1 MLDAVRTIGLLVLAL
16 VALSAR
22 GQSDAERTFRK
33 WADEHVQ
40 VLQKDRNAG
49 ERIKAADYL
58 GGFEYPDVINALD
71 AALADPDS
79 RVRAAAAGAL
89 WKSGKASEPARA
101 HLMQAL
107 DDPSPAVVIR
117 AAGALQTL
125 GMSNAELAAARR
137 RVFETPDIPN
147 SDRYMAARGLIGYA
161 PPVMLLYPILEF
173 LERAAAPRPSS
184 AQSIAERESFESAVS
199 ALERLAKTGDR
210 ALIVPM
216 VEATRAARNSQAVL
230 LKALGLFDPKPD
242 GWNEMLV
249 GYLASRDPKVREAS
263 LSLLG
268 KEVREKDVLVW
279 APRAAD
285 LLSDPDSGVRSEAL
299 WSLSRAGGLA
309 SAQIDAVVVVLR
321 DPDPATRKRAVAAI
335 GEMGD
340 TKQAVTAAA
349 KTRVAERTRGAVA
362 ALAAADPDADV
373 RAEAKATLAKLGGE
387 APATA
392 AIAADPAASA
402 RSTTTPAEAS
412 AVALL
417 RERKVTMESGSY
429 FRALA
434 GTDVPVVRAFL
445 DAGMSASAP
454 VASSGPPLVVMLQ
467 VGDACAP
474 SVRPTKADTK
484 TLIKLLL
491 ERGAD
496 ANRGDGN
503 GFTPLMAAS
512 MKGCDRE
519 VMRLL
524 IGAGAKVGATNPM
537 GISAFDM
544 GLYFGHDGLE
554 ELIAAGYRL
563 PPEKAKAYEKA
574 FADKPAVLALVRKAT
589 RK

>member
-1 MLDAVRTIGLLVLAL
+1 VRV
-16 VALSAR
+16 
-22 GQSDAERTFRK
+22 
-33 WADEHVQ
+33 
-40 VLQKDRNAG
+40 
-49 ERIKAADYL
+49 
-58 GGFEYPDVINALD
+58 
-71 AALADPDS
+71 
-79 RVRAAAAGAL
+79 AAAGAL
-89 WKSGKASEPARA
+89 WKSGKASETARA
-101 HLMQAL
+101 HLMQVL

-117 AAGALQTL
+117 AAGALQML
-125 GMSNAELAAARR
+125 GMPNAELVPARR
-137 RVFETPDIPN
+137 RVFETPGIPN

-161 PPVMLLYPILEF
+161 PPVMLLDPILEF
-173 LERAAAPRPSS
+173 LERSAAPRPAS
-184 AQSIAERESFESAVS
+184 AQSIAERESFEGAVS

-210 ALIVPM
+210 ALVVPLID
-216 VEATRAARNSQAVL
+216 ATRAARNSQSVL
-230 LKALGLFDPKPD
+230 LTALGLFDPKPN
-242 GWNEMLV
+242 GWTEMLA
-249 GYLASRDPKVREAS
+249 GYLASRDPKVRYAA
-263 LSLLG
+263 LSLLS

-285 LLSDPDSGVRSEAL
+285 LLSDPDSSVRGEAL

-309 SAQIDAVVVVLR
+309 AAQIDAVVVILR
-321 DPDPATRKRAVAAI
+321 DPDASTRRRAVATI

-340 TKQAVTAAA
+340 RKQPITAAA

-362 ALAAADPDADV
+362 ALAEADPDADV
-373 RAEAKATLAKLGGE
+373 RAEAKTTLAKLGGE

-392 AIAADPAASA
+392 AVAADPAAVARGASA
-402 RSTTTPAEAS
+402 SEAS

-417 RERKVTMESGSY
+417 RERKITMESGS
-429 FRALA
+429 FFQALA

-454 VASSGPPLVVMLQ
+454 VANSGPPLVVMLQ

-474 SVRPTKADTK
+474 SVRPTKPDTK
-484 TLIKLLL
+484 ALIKLLL
-491 ERGAD
+491 ARGAD

-503 GFTPLMAAS
+503 GFTPLMAAA

-519 VMRLL
+519 VMKLL
-524 IGAGAKVGATNPM
+524 IGAGATVGATNPM

-563 PPEKAKAYEKA
+563 PPEKARAYEKA
-574 FADKPAVLALVRKAT
+574 FADKPAVLALVKKAT

>member
-1 MLDAVRTIGLLVLAL
+1 MLHAVRTIGLLVLAL

-22 GQSDAERTFRK
+22 AQSDAERTFRK

-40 VLQKDRNAG
+40 VLQRDRNAG
-49 ERIKAADYL
+49 ERIKAAEYL
-58 GGFEYPDVINALD
+58 GGFEYPDVIKALD

-117 AAGALQTL
+117 AAGALQAL

-173 LERAAAPRPSS
+173 LERAAAPRPAS

-216 VEATRAARNSQAVL
+216 VETARAARNSQAVL
-230 LKALGLFDPKPD
+230 LKALGLFEPKPD
-242 GWNEMLV
+242 GWTAMLV

-268 KEVREKDVLVW
+268 KEVRERDVLVW

-321 DPDPATRKRAVAAI
+321 DPDPAARRRAVAAI

-340 TKQAVTAAA
+340 TRQAVTAAA

-362 ALAAADPDADV
+362 ALALADPDADV

-387 APATA
+387 APAA
-392 AIAADPAASA
+392 AAVAADPAAPRGA
-402 RSTTTPAEAS
+402 TTPAETS

-429 FRALA
+429 FQALA

-454 VASSGPPLVVMLQ
+454 VANSGPPLVVMLQ

-474 SVRPTKADTK
+474 TVRPTKADTK
-484 TLIKLLL
+484 ALVKLLL

-519 VMRLL
+519 VMKLL
-524 IGAGAKVGATNPM
+524 ISAGAKVGATNPM

-544 GLYFGHDGLE
+544 GLYAGHDGLE

-574 FADKPAVLALVRKAT
+574 FADKPAVLALVKKAT